1 MHGLVSLLPQ
11 PFYHEVELLWDEL
24 ERECGLVGMR
34 QSPFPHFSWTAS
46 ESVSESAL
54 QAALSRLARQIKPF
68 AISTAGVG
76 IFPGEKPVVFIRAVK
91 SPALFSLHEAI
102 LAAVREPLGGALNP
116 LYEPDVW
123 VPHITLA
130 SEDVTEENLGAVVR
144 LLAGRDLH
152 WKMQIDNLAFILH
165 HPGNS
170 GEMKFVQRLQA

>member
-24 ERECGLVGMR
+24 ERECGLVGVR
-34 QSPFPHFSWTAS
+34 QTPFPHFSWTVS
-46 ESVSESAL
+46 ERVNESAL
-54 QAALSRLARQIKPF
+54 QAALNRLAHQMKPF
-68 AISTAGVG
+68 TISTAGVG
-76 IFPGEKPVVFIRAVK
+76 IFPGDKPVVFIRVVK

-130 SEDVTEENLGAVVR
+130 LEDVTEVNLGAIVR

-165 HPGNS
+165 RPGTS
-170 GEMKFVQRLQA
+170 GEMKYVQRFQA

>member
-24 ERECGLVGMR
+24 ERECGLVGVR
-34 QSPFPHFSWTAS
+34 QTPFPHFSWTAS

-54 QAALSRLARQIKPF
+54 QAKLNRLARQIKPF

-76 IFPGEKPVVFIRAVK
+76 IFPGEKPVVFIRVVK
-91 SPALFSLHEAI
+91 SPALFSLHETI
-102 LAAVREPLGGALNP
+102 LAAVREPLGGTLSP

-130 SEDVTEENLGAVVR
+130 YEDVSEENLAAVVR
-144 LLAGRDLH
+144 MLAGRDLH

-165 HPGNS
+165 RPGTS
-170 GEMKFVQRLQA
+170 AEMKFVQRFQS